1 MSTNLERAAQAA
13 YEMCAARESNQR
25 GRVVMN
31 SIIAAEPITTASWD
45 KLSPEVQEHWK
56 NIVFA
61 AAAHYPRE
69 EFNLVRDVLAFHQ
82 KFELEYSGPPRDLPP
97 ELSQFRTEFMVE
109 ELVEYKEAVSEG
121 DRAKQLDALVDLVY
135 VALGT
140 AHLQGF
146 DFNEAFRRVHT
157 ANLLK
162 VRVERS
168 DQSRRGSVYDVVKP
182 EGWQPPDL
190 SDLVKGDK
198 P

>member
-1 MSTNLERAAQAA
+1 MTTNLERAAQAA

-31 SIIAAEPITTASWD
+31 SIIAAEPITTASWEQ
-45 KLSPEVQEHWK
+45 LSPEVKEHWK

-69 EFNLVRDVLAFHQ
+69 DFNLVRDVRDFHI
-82 KFELEYSGPPRDLPP
+82 KFDLEYIGPPRDLPV
-97 ELSQFRTEFMVE
+97 ELSQFRIEFMVE
-109 ELVEYKEAVSEG
+109 ELAEYKEAVSEG
-121 DRAKQLDALVDLVY
+121 NREKQLDALVDLVV

-157 ANLLK
+157 ANMLK
-162 VRVERS
+162 RRAQKAEDS
-168 DQSRRGSVYDVVKP
+168 KRGSVYDVVKP

-190 SDLVKGDK
+190 SDLVKSD
-198 P
+198 